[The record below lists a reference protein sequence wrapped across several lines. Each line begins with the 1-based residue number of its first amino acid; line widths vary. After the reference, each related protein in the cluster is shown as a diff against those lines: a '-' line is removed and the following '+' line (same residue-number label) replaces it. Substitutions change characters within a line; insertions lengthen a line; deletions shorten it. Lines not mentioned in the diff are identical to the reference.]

1 MPARVEL
8 LQRCG
13 KGRPGR
19 WLVILE
25 GREIGLIERWNG
37 DRQPW
42 CAYAG
47 IGRESRPL
55 GAFYPDGVTF
65 TYCPETCATHQ
76 RGGRD
81 AAIAAVVAACKA
93 VAA

>member
-8 LQRCG
+8 LQRQG
-13 KGRPGR
+13 KGRPSR

-37 DRQPW
+37 ADAPW
-42 CAYAG
+42 FAYAG
-47 IGRESRPL
+47 IGRASALLGRFYSRDIIYANAPPVF
-55 GAFYPDGVTF
+55 AN
-65 TYCPETCATHQ
+65 
-76 RGGRD
+76 GGRD
-81 AAIAAVVAACKA
+81 GAIAAVVAACKA